1 MTQTAL
7 TIACTGT
14 HCSGKSTLTNALAK
28 RLQLDPINIS
38 RPTTAAQQLG
48 YAKAADVPQDQVQ
61 TFQWMGLF
69 EQIHQERIRLE
80 RPLQTRNAAR
90 YNPTPGSVPF
100 TEHVELLNPGFVS
113 DRAVIDFLA
122 YYQYR
127 LGEDT
132 NFESYED
139 VVKTYAHRYSAI
151 LYLPPNPNGV
161 EDDNRRFVEGTE
173 QIDKN
178 ITKILGMWSKGLP
191 PVITVP
197 WLPIEERT
205 NFVIDELTRLK
216 LI

>member
-48 YAKAADVPQDQVQ
+48 YVKAADVPPEQVQ
-61 TFQWMGLF
+61 LFQWMGLM

-80 RPLQTRNAAR
+80 RPLPKLADEQPKIGPLVYTTLR
-90 YNPTPGSVPF
+90 
-100 TEHVELLNPGFVS
+100 PGFVS
-113 DRAVIDFLA
+113 DRATIDFLA
-122 YYQYR
+122 YYAYR
-127 LGEDT
+127 LPVDER
-132 NFESYED
+132 
-139 VVKTYAHRYSAI
+139 VPTYNDLVLAYARKYSVI